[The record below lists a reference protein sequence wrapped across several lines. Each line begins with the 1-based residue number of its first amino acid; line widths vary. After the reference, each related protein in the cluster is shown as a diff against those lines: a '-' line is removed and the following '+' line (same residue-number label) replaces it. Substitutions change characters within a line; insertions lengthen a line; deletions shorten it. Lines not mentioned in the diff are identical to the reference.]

1 MNEMRINDFANEVAE
16 LKLRGANGDS
26 ERWLLLLG
34 SLLLVAGV
42 ALGVVGGVKASG
54 ASKTADQVAA
64 IATGGLLGLVLVVA
78 GVALFIRFSLGR
90 LLRFWMVRLVHEHR
104 SETDRLIAAITK
116 K

>member
-1 MNEMRINDFANEVAE
+1 MNEMRITDFTNEVAE
-16 LKLRGANGDS
+16 LKLRGSQGDS
-26 ERWLLLLG
+26 EHWLLLIG
-34 SLLLVAGV
+34 WISLILGV
-42 ALGVVGGVKASG
+42 ALGVFGGFKASG
-54 ASKTADQVAA
+54 ASNTADQVAA

-78 GVALFIRFSLGR
+78 GAALFIRFSLGR

>member
-1 MNEMRINDFANEVAE
+1 MNEERITEFTNEVAE
-16 LKLRGANGDS
+16 LKLRGAKGDS

-34 SLLLVAGV
+34 SILLIAGV
-42 ALGVVGGVKASG
+42 ALGVVGGVTASG
-54 ASKTADQVAA
+54 SANTADQVAA

-78 GVALFIRFSLGR
+78 GAALFIRFSLGR

-104 SETDRLIAAITK
+104 SETDRLIQAITK

>member
-1 MNEMRINDFANEVAE
+1 MNEERITEFTNEVAE
-16 LKLRGANGDS
+16 LKLRGAKGDS

-34 SLLLVAGV
+34 SILLIVGV
-42 ALGVVGGVKASG
+42 ALGVVGGVTASG
-54 ASKTADQVAA
+54 SANTADQVAA

-78 GVALFIRFSLGR
+78 GAALFIRFSLGR

-104 SETDRLIAAITK
+104 SETDRLIQAITK